1 MTFCEPH
8 GVVKVSVKLPRVL
21 FNDSTVKDVPEPV
34 TDRLLAGVLARVTA
48 PDGLI
53 EKSIVPDPPFL

>member
-1 MTFCEPH
+1 M
-8 GVVKVSVKLPRVL
+8 KLPRVL

>member
-1 MTFCEPH
+1 M
-8 GVVKVSVKLPRVL
+8 KLPRVL

-34 TDRLLAGVLARVTA
+34 TERLLGGVLARVTE

-53 EKSIVPDPPFL
+53 EKLIVPVPPPL